1 MWFAAKEAYER
12 RLAERKRR
20 EGLSEGYR
28 GGIRASYREGL
39 RQGREEIRE
48 KGRQEGRQEER
59 ERISRM
65 LAEHGVT
72 LPAEVARILSDGS
85 DLGR

>member
-12 RLAERKRR
+12 RLAETKRR

-39 RQGREEIRE
+39 RLGREEIR
-48 KGRQEGRQEER
+48 REER
-59 ERISRM
+59 ERIKRA
-65 LAEHGVT
+65 LAERGIT
-72 LPAEVARILSDGS
+72 LPPEIASIIFDESCSGA
-85 DLGR
+85 GRPPR

>member
-28 GGIRASYREGL
+28 GGIRENYREGL
-39 RQGREEIRE
+39 RQGREEVR
-48 KGRQEGRQEER
+48 RQER
-59 ERISRM
+59 ERIKRV
-65 LAEHGVT
+65 LAERGIT
-72 LPAEVARILSDGS
+72 LPPEIASIIFDESGS
-85 DLGR
+85 DAERTLR

>member
-12 RLAERKRR
+12 RLAETKRR

-39 RQGREEIRE
+39 RQARR
-48 KGRQEGRQEER
+48 EER
-59 ERISRM
+59 ERIKRV
-65 LAEHGVT
+65 LAERGIT
-72 LPAEVARILSDGS
+72 LPPEIASIIFDEPGS
-85 DLGR
+85 DADRPPR